1 MELDLGLERG
11 RPAGPCQRLEALT
24 PRGSRALAWPCRTAS
39 RGGCPV
45 RVPFPAPDR
54 DQKRTGGAQE
64 SWNRES
70 RCTEPPK
77 PLYCLCLAST
87 RRQRSRSGLD
97 SSDPPGV
104 PSALI
109 SACLFEEHRLMKT
122 THGRMSVSRIALRKN
137 ATNTVTLLHRAP
149 HASRMVSARGAGSH
163 AGSSTELIGVD
174 LQKRTRELHACN
186 RSGLQQDGDLGR
198 G

>member
-1 MELDLGLERG
+1 MGLERG

-70 RCTEPPK
+70 RCTEPPEA
-77 PLYCLCLAST
+77 PVLSLPCLDKKAKMSIGPRLIGPPWCAFST
-87 RRQRSRSGLD
+87 
-97 SSDPPGV
+97 
-104 PSALI
+104 
-109 SACLFEEHRLMKT
+109 SACLFEEQRLMKT

-163 AGSSTELIGVD
+163 AGSSTKHIGVD